1 MLLADDNDDL
11 SGVFKMTLTQ
21 LAQQLASLDAGIALF
36 DKAIIQASKN
46 NDVCKRQQ
54 SIPGIGP
61 MVSLEERSSSKNC
74 EGKQLMNKQVKP
86 AY

>member
-21 LAQQLASLDAGIALF
+21 LAQQLASLDADIALF

-46 NDVCKRQQ
+46 NDICKRLQ
-54 SIPGIGP
+54 SILGIGP
-61 MVSLEERSSSKNC
+61 MISSALFNNTDNLIRTIC
-74 EGKQLMNKQVKP
+74 
-86 AY
+86 AYYI